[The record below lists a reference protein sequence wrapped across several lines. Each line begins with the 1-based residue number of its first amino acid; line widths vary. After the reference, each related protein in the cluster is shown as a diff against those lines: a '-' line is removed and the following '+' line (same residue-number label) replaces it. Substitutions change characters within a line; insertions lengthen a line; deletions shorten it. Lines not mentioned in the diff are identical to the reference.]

1 MEQFFASALPT
12 REPSGGCGIGVLI
25 GTETGG
31 GAGGGD
37 CNGDGSRVKN
47 EMDGYAYGHGYRYL
61 TSGGGEDGT
70 GTGML
75 GNGGGGDGN
84 GTMQWPLN
92 LLVTAQAEFVDRKME
107 WVGVGERF
115 RDDDDDDEGVAGA
128 SKWMRTDSGPFQS
141 IVIVIVGPDATE
153 FAVHQHLLRQES
165 FVFRNRFDGSPDCNM
180 LRHPV
185 ILADVD
191 EGVFQTFLQW
201 LYHDIGLSPG
211 TTSGAGKSGGLNSP
225 NNNKQKYT
233 FAELVEAYL
242 LGEKLEAPVFLNV
255 VVDGIVGLFKTNKKV
270 PAALAERIYE
280 QTKPESLLRSLYLT
294 LCAWGDAAGK
304 IQFTRMD
311 ILQDLIDRQKQLLKD
326 GSRVEFIKAED
337 FYVVETSSGRCKER
351 EILFAPKNLKS
362 AANGTS
368 KRGGIVKKEHS
379 TMTATRRSGRVRSGP
394 AFRRL
399 SAP

>member
-1 MEQFFASALPT
+1 MEQFFTSALPT
-12 REPSGGCGIGVLI
+12 REP
-25 GTETGG
+25 
-31 GAGGGD
+31 GGGD
-37 CNGDGSRVKN
+37 GIGHGAGDDNGGGVEYERDG
-47 EMDGYAYGHGYRYL
+47 YGHGYGYRYEHEAYL
-61 TSGGGEDGT
+61 DA
-70 GTGML
+70 L
-75 GNGGGGDGN
+75 NGNGGDAAANDDGM
-84 GTMQWPLN
+84 MQWPLN
-92 LLVTAQAEFVDRKME
+92 LLATAQAEFVDRKME
-107 WVGVGERF
+107 PVGVGEQL
-115 RDDDDDDEGVAGA
+115 RDDEGEGVAGA

-153 FAVHQHLLRQES
+153 FVVHQHLLRQES

-201 LYHDIGLSPG
+201 LYHDIGLSAGAG
-211 TTSGAGKSGGLNSP
+211 TGGAGKSGGGGLNSP
-225 NNNKQKYT
+225 KQKYT

-242 LGEKLEAPVFLNV
+242 LGEKLEAPVFLNA
-255 VVDGIVGLFKTNKKV
+255 VVDGIVSLFKTNKKV

-304 IQFTRMD
+304 FQFTRVD
-311 ILQDLIDRQKQLLKD
+311 VLQDLIERQKQLLKD
-326 GSRVEFIKAED
+326 GSRVGLIKAEE

-362 AANGTS
+362 VANGAS
-368 KRGGIVKKEHS
+368 KRGGIVKKEHG
-379 TMTATRRSGRVRSGP
+379 TVAATRRSGRVRSGP

-399 SAP
+399 SEP